1 MRNIITTMK
10 TTLEGIN
17 GILDDTE
24 EWLRMLEF
32 KTKKI
37 TEAEQNNK
45 KEKGKEKKNENNFRE
60 IWDNIK
66 HTYVHIIE
74 VSEGEERK
82 RKNIFEHII
91 AENFSNDIQVQETQ
105 IGSTHRRP
113 HQDEL

>member
-1 MRNIITTMK
+1 MKNTITTMK

-45 KEKGKEKKNENNFRE
+45 KEKGKEKKMRTISEKSGTISSILMFTLQRYQKGRRE
-60 IWDNIK
+60 RGR
-66 HTYVHIIE
+66 TYL
-74 VSEGEERK
+74 
-82 RKNIFEHII
+82 N
-91 AENFSNDIQVQETQ
+91 T
-105 IGSTHRRP
+105 
-113 HQDEL
+113 